1 MGDRVIFTP
10 LDSGAGILDEILPRR
25 NEFQRPAVA
34 NIDQLVVI
42 ASGAIP
48 VTDPFLIDRVVSIAE
63 GRNCQPVICINKCD
77 LDAAEELYQTYRAA
91 GFPTL
96 RVSAETG
103 EGLEELSGAIAGK
116 ASAFTGN
123 SGVGKSSI
131 LNALEPGFRL
141 QVGEV
146 SDKLGRGRHT
156 TRHVELF
163 RLRSGAI
170 VADTPG
176 FSSFDTEEIE
186 LRRPEELQYT
196 FREFAPYL
204 EQCRFTGCS
213 HVKEKGCAVLAA
225 VKAGEIA
232 PSRHASYVR
241 LYQQAKEVPNGNGN
255 EARTAFRLSPLRR
268 RGLSPPLSGRRRMD
282 GLLCRRRGTQ
292 RPCGRTAAG
301 LSDRRLGLRRC
312 AGERCPLH
320 HASGGKGYDRL
331 QAAVDQALEL
341 DYRELLLCG
350 LYWGTAS
357 DHTASNLVLLEWIA
371 DHGGRALLVD
381 ADNEVRLLDSGV
393 LRLTNR
399 PCYHYLSLVPLDR
412 RVTGVT
418 CGDSNI
424 R

>member
-1 MGDRVIFTP
+1 MAEGMIFKALSGFYYVDDGQHLVTCRARGKFRHNKQTPLVGDRVTFTP
-10 LDSGAGILDEILPRR
+10 LEHDTGALDAILPRK

-34 NIDQLVVI
+34 NIDLLVII

-63 GRNCQPVICINKCD
+63 GRDCKPVICINKCD
-77 LDAAEELYQTYRAA
+77 LDAAEELYQTYRKA
-91 GFPTL
+91 GFLTL

-103 EGLEELSGAIAGK
+103 EGISELAAAIAGK
-116 ASAFTGN
+116 VSAFTGN

-131 LNALEPGFRL
+131 LNALEPEFRL

-163 RLRSGAI
+163 RLSSGAI

-176 FSSFDTEEIE
+176 FSSFDTEGME

-204 EQCRFTGCS
+204 DQCRFTGCA

-241 LYQQAKEVPNGNGN
+241 LYEQAKEVP
-255 EARTAFRLSPLRR
+255 EW
-268 RGLSPPLSGRRRMD
+268 
-282 GLLCRRRGTQ
+282 
-292 RPCGRTAAG
+292 
-301 LSDRRLGLRRC
+301 
-312 AGERCPLH
+312 ER
-320 HASGGKGYDRL
+320 KEKE
-331 QAAVDQALEL
+331 Q
-341 DYRELLLCG
+341 
-350 LYWGTAS
+350 
-357 DHTASNLVLLEWIA
+357 
-371 DHGGRALLVD
+371 
-381 ADNEVRLLDSGV
+381 
-393 LRLTNR
+393 
-399 PCYHYLSLVPLDR
+399 
-412 RVTGVT
+412 
-418 CGDSNI
+418 
-424 R
+424 

>member
-116 ASAFTGN
+116 VSAFTGN

-241 LYQQAKEVPNGNGN
+241 LYQQAKEVP
-255 EARTAFRLSPLRR
+255 EW
-268 RGLSPPLSGRRRMD
+268 
-282 GLLCRRRGTQ
+282 
-292 RPCGRTAAG
+292 
-301 LSDRRLGLRRC
+301 
-312 AGERCPLH
+312 ER
-320 HASGGKGYDRL
+320 K
-331 QAAVDQALEL
+331 
-341 DYRELLLCG
+341 
-350 LYWGTAS
+350 
-357 DHTASNLVLLEWIA
+357 
-371 DHGGRALLVD
+371 
-381 ADNEVRLLDSGV
+381 
-393 LRLTNR
+393 
-399 PCYHYLSLVPLDR
+399 
-412 RVTGVT
+412 
-418 CGDSNI
+418 
-424 R
+424 

>member
-1 MGDRVIFTP
+1 MSEGRIRKALSGFYYVDTGSEVLTCRARGKFRKEGISPLVGDRVEFTP
-10 LDSGAGILDEILPRR
+10 LDNGQGAIDAILPRK
-25 NEFQRPAVA
+25 NQFQRPAVA
-34 NIDQLVVI
+34 NIDQLVIV
-42 ASGAIP
+42 ASQAIP
-48 VTDPFLIDRVVSIAE
+48 VTDPFLIDRVIAIAE
-63 GRNCQPVICINKCD
+63 GNHCESIVCINKCD

-116 ASAFTGN
+116 VSAFTGN

-141 QVGEV
+141 QVGEG

-213 HVKEKGCAVLAA
+213 HVKEKGCAVIAA

-241 LYQQAKEVPNGNGN
+241 LYQQAKEVP
-255 EARTAFRLSPLRR
+255 EW
-268 RGLSPPLSGRRRMD
+268 
-282 GLLCRRRGTQ
+282 
-292 RPCGRTAAG
+292 
-301 LSDRRLGLRRC
+301 
-312 AGERCPLH
+312 ER
-320 HASGGKGYDRL
+320 K
-331 QAAVDQALEL
+331 
-341 DYRELLLCG
+341 
-350 LYWGTAS
+350 
-357 DHTASNLVLLEWIA
+357 
-371 DHGGRALLVD
+371 
-381 ADNEVRLLDSGV
+381 
-393 LRLTNR
+393 
-399 PCYHYLSLVPLDR
+399 
-412 RVTGVT
+412 
-418 CGDSNI
+418 
-424 R
+424 

>member
-1 MGDRVIFTP
+1 MILVDMEGIILKALSGFYYVDGGDGELIACRGRGKFRHQKIVPLVGDRVRFTP
-10 LDSGAGILDEILPRR
+10 LEPGTGILDEILPRK

-63 GRNCQPVICINKCD
+63 GRGCESVICINKCD
-77 LDAAEELYQTYRAA
+77 LDGADELYETYTKA
-91 GFPTL
+91 GFTTL

-103 EGLEELSGAIAGK
+103 EGIDRLAAVIAGK
-116 ASAFTGN
+116 VSAFTGN

-131 LNALEPGFRL
+131 LNALEPDFRL

-163 RLRSGAI
+163 RLSSGAI

-176 FSSFDTEEIE
+176 FSSFDTEGME

-204 EQCRFTGCS
+204 DQCRFIGCA

-225 VKAGEIA
+225 LKEGKIA

-241 LYQQAKEVPNGNGN
+241 LYEQAKEVP
-255 EARTAFRLSPLRR
+255 EW
-268 RGLSPPLSGRRRMD
+268 
-282 GLLCRRRGTQ
+282 
-292 RPCGRTAAG
+292 
-301 LSDRRLGLRRC
+301 
-312 AGERCPLH
+312 ER
-320 HASGGKGYDRL
+320 K
-331 QAAVDQALEL
+331 
-341 DYRELLLCG
+341 
-350 LYWGTAS
+350 
-357 DHTASNLVLLEWIA
+357 
-371 DHGGRALLVD
+371 
-381 ADNEVRLLDSGV
+381 
-393 LRLTNR
+393 
-399 PCYHYLSLVPLDR
+399 
-412 RVTGVT
+412 
-418 CGDSNI
+418 
-424 R
+424 